1 MRCNVGK
8 NRKDHSF
15 DQQYKSI
22 EQLIREADS
31 LSPEQM
37 EKQME
42 WAEAEAASETPLGGK
57 KIPSPPDN
65 EFEIIRSKM
74 EARGITPRVMAE
86 FDQEQQ
92 EAFQSES
99 GFLEAQK
106 EWFTLHSDAQKSRA
120 KFRHFW
126 KRSGNREGGKK
137 KPLPYCFRTAG
148 AAAACMVAAIAIF
161 NLRPEL
167 DVMGKRNYTY
177 VSRVR
182 EGDKTSIVWNNQ
194 EDYISSEG
202 KLEEAYTKIKA
213 ELGMPVMRLNY
224 IPIGMKFSELV
235 IENGHARLELKC
247 KDNYIYVLQVHYLKD
262 NSDINFTDSEPY
274 DKIYN
279 ELIDETIP
287 IRRMMVNGGK
297 YEYYAYLKM
306 GGTRYY
312 LQGIMNEA
320 DFFCVVENLS
330 IEQ

>member
-92 EAFQSES
+92 EAFQSER

-137 KPLPYCFRTAG
+137 KPLPYCFRAAG

-182 EGDKTSIVWNNQ
+182 EGDKTDIVWNNQ
-194 EDYISSEG
+194 EDYISFEG
-202 KLEEAYTKIKA
+202 DLTEAYNKIS
-213 ELGMPVMRLNY
+213 EQLGINVLKINY
-224 IPIGMKFSELV
+224 LPSNVFLSTVTIDAGQ
-235 IENGHARLELKC
+235 ARLTFSYES
-247 KDNYIYVLQVHYLKD
+247 NFIYVLEVLYSKNNSGSRFSDGQEYTVVFNEWLGQNIPVQKIEQEKD
-262 NSDINFTDSEPY
+262 TYEYSAYIEIDNAYYYIHGA
-274 DKIYN
+274 
-279 ELIDETIP
+279 IDEKEFIN
-287 IRRMMVNGGK
+287 IIKNVS
-297 YEYYAYLKM
+297 
-306 GGTRYY
+306 
-312 LQGIMNEA
+312 
-320 DFFCVVENLS
+320 F
-330 IEQ
+330 

>member
-106 EWFTLHSDAQKSRA
+106 EWFTLHSDAPKSRA

-126 KRSGNREGGKK
+126 KQSGNREGGKK

-148 AAAACMVAAIAIF
+148 VAAACMVAVIAIF

-194 EDYISSEG
+194 EDYISFEG
-202 KLEEAYTKIKA
+202 KLAEAYDEIRE
-213 ELGMPVMRLNY
+213 ELGINVLKINYLPPDVFLSKVTIDGGQARLTFSYNDNFFYVLEVLYSKNNSGNRFSDGEKYTAVFNEWLDRNIPVQKVAQGNEQYEYSAYVEIDNAYYY
-224 IPIGMKFSELV
+224 IHGAMEEEEFINI
-235 IENGHARLELKC
+235 IEN
-247 KDNYIYVLQVHYLKD
+247 V
-262 NSDINFTDSEPY
+262 SF
-274 DKIYN
+274 
-279 ELIDETIP
+279 
-287 IRRMMVNGGK
+287 
-297 YEYYAYLKM
+297 
-306 GGTRYY
+306 
-312 LQGIMNEA
+312 
-320 DFFCVVENLS
+320 
-330 IEQ
+330 

>member
-137 KPLPYCFRTAG
+137 KPLPYCFRAAG

-182 EGDKTSIVWNNQ
+182 EGDKTDIVWNNQ
-194 EDYISSEG
+194 EDYISAEG
-202 KLEEAYTKIKA
+202 QLPEAYEEVGKK
-213 ELGMPVMRLNY
+213 LGINVLKVNY
-224 IPIGMKFSELV
+224 LPSGFSYQ
-235 IENGHARLELKC
+235 A
-247 KDNYIYVLQVHYLKD
+247 
-262 NSDINFTDSEPY
+262 
-274 DKIYN
+274 
-279 ELIDETIP
+279 
-287 IRRMMVNGGK
+287 
-297 YEYYAYLKM
+297 
-306 GGTRYY
+306 
-312 LQGIMNEA
+312 
-320 DFFCVVENLS
+320 
-330 IEQ
+330 

>member
-106 EWFTLHSDAQKSRA
+106 EWFTLHSNAPKSRA

-126 KRSGNREGGKK
+126 KQSGNREGGKK
-137 KPLPYCFRTAG
+137 KPLPYCFRAAG

-182 EGDKTSIVWNNQ
+182 EGDKTDIVWNNQ
-194 EDYISSEG
+194 EDYISYEG
-202 KLEEAYTKIKA
+202 KLIEAYNEIHEK
-213 ELGMPVMRLNY
+213 LGINVLKVNY
-224 IPIGMKFSELV
+224 LPKGFFLSGFNI
-235 IENGHARLELKC
+235 NGGQARLEFIC
-247 KDNYIYVLQVHYLKD
+247 NGNYFYVLQTTYSKE
-262 NSDINFTDSEPY
+262 NSSNRFSDGQAYSEVFN
-274 DKIYN
+274 DWLN
-279 ELIDETIP
+279 MRIP
-287 IRRMMVNGGK
+287 IQKTLRTDGL
-297 YEYYAYLKM
+297 YEYSSYFELENAY
-306 GGTRYY
+306 YY
-312 LQGIMNEA
+312 IQGVLEEEEFINIIK
-320 DFFCVVENLS
+320 N
-330 IEQ
+330 ITI